1 MLPSALLLPRFL
13 RYAIYFISLVFAIEV
28 IILEGQILIKCQQM
42 LNFKQYNFKGKVF
55 HIDPIVRGY
64 NLAMVA
70 VNFYIAY
77 ELYANTIG
85 HYNWACEPV
94 DTTVNP
100 RSMRIASA
108 IYLFWFSKL
117 IELLD
122 SVFFIL
128 RGKYNQGLKT
138 ISCVLQLV
146 MRLLC

>member
-1 MLPSALLLPRFL
+1 
-13 RYAIYFISLVFAIEV
+13 
-28 IILEGQILIKCQQM
+28 M

-128 RGKYNQGLKT
+128 RGKYNQGLRSSVGNE
-138 ISCVLQLV
+138 IIVLSQFPNRFLTSFHI
-146 MRLLC
+146 LTNA

>member
-1 MLPSALLLPRFL
+1 
-13 RYAIYFISLVFAIEV
+13 
-28 IILEGQILIKCQQM
+28 M

-128 RGKYNQGLKT
+128 RGKYNQGFKT
-138 ISCVLQLV
+138 ISCALQLV
-146 MRLLC
+146 MR